1 MEIFFFQKIQSNFLL
16 VLVLW
21 SSAVSAFVL
30 LDPITGRI
38 RFISNSRPT
47 TTPSIPS
54 STGQTPSTS
63 TTSNLTTSDLQLQS
77 PLAKDENVPLD
88 QIDVEVETSTVK
100 TPNAEDYEELP
111 RFSPLRFIHTVW
123 KFQDVSVIWILREI
137 NLLRGR
143 RNSKIDIFAILGVL
157 TFVTL
162 VHSSLQIGQ
171 KFIKIKILSNGSHGM
186 AVSDFLK
193 PSQNDFT

>member
-1 MEIFFFQKIQSNFLL
+1 M

-38 RFISNSRPT
+38 RFISNSRPST
-47 TTPSIPS
+47 ISSIPS
-54 STGQTPSTS
+54 PTGPTPSTS

-77 PLAKDENVPLD
+77 PLAEEDDNEPLD

-111 RFSPLRFIHTVW
+111 RFSPLT
-123 KFQDVSVIWILREI
+123 
-137 NLLRGR
+137 LLLLASAD
-143 RNSKIDIFAILGVL
+143 NIQKI
-157 TFVTL
+157 
-162 VHSSLQIGQ
+162 
-171 KFIKIKILSNGSHGM
+171 
-186 AVSDFLK
+186 
-193 PSQNDFT
+193 

>member
-111 RFSPLRFIHTVW
+111 RFSPLRYT
-123 KFQDVSVIWILREI
+123 QCSVESSGFFRHL
-137 NLLRGR
+137 
-143 RNSKIDIFAILGVL
+143 DFA
-157 TFVTL
+157 
-162 VHSSLQIGQ
+162 
-171 KFIKIKILSNGSHGM
+171 
-186 AVSDFLK
+186 
-193 PSQNDFT
+193 